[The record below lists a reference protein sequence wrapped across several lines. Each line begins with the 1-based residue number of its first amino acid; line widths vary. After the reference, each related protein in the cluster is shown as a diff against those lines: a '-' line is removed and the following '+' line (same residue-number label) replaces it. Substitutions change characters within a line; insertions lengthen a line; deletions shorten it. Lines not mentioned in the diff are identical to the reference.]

1 MDQEGIAN
9 LLRPFNAYSQ
19 FIANYD
25 PAQTAWSYL
34 RIFEANGLC
43 IALLGVNSA
52 LVSGRHKETRN
63 GKEVDIDDRYLIIG
77 EPQIHTLLH
86 RPDFLQADIRLAVMH
101 HPFDWLIEFD
111 RELVQDELKKTCD
124 FILHGHEHRPKVT
137 VETGTGGHCVIIP
150 AGPSYDRREPEI
162 SRCANAYNYVHLDFE
177 LANKPGIVYLRR
189 YEDRQGWIKDTSTTG
204 DDTPGYFTL
213 ELPQSLGRPSA
224 PAPAIATFISSSA
237 AQEARYRQH
246 IIDAFKDLSF
256 KGLTIGV
263 RPIIL
268 PLEKVY
274 VHLRAVAEVPEA
286 ADEFSPEERRILRLV
301 EEAEREGR
309 ARPEDLREAYLR
321 LDALRRER
329 WTKDHLE
336 RFPIAEALQNP
347 KRHGLVILG
356 DPGSGK
362 TTLLNFLALVFARG
376 PQAVAEHLQIT
387 GSEADRLP
395 ILRRLPLMTKC
406 STTTRN

>member
-1 MDQEGIAN
+1 MSRERLFIVPGNHDLDWGTFKYLPAGLTQPLTTNEQVQEWLMDQEGIAN

-213 ELPQSLGRPSA
+213 ELPQSLGVPARQPLPS
-224 PAPAIATFISSSA
+224 PP
-237 AQEARYRQH
+237 
-246 IIDAFKDLSF
+246 SF
-256 KGLTIGV
+256 LH
-263 RPIIL
+263 
-268 PLEKVY
+268 PLRK
-274 VHLRAVAEVPEA
+274 
-286 ADEFSPEERRILRLV
+286 
-301 EEAEREGR
+301 EGR
-309 ARPEDLREAYLR
+309 VTASTSLTP
-321 LDALRRER
+321 
-329 WTKDHLE
+329 
-336 RFPIAEALQNP
+336 
-347 KRHGLVILG
+347 
-356 DPGSGK
+356 SK
-362 TTLLNFLALVFARG
+362 T
-376 PQAVAEHLQIT
+376 
-387 GSEADRLP
+387 
-395 ILRRLPLMTKC
+395 
-406 STTTRN
+406 